1 MTAAVNNSLA
11 PCCLPIADYPL
22 PNIRQKVRAYSTQRA
37 ILEHRHDR
45 NVGASFAL
53 FSDHKYECRNDT
65 GMLQTLATIGTV
77 IP

>member
-22 PNIRQKVRAYSTQRA
+22 PNIRQKVRAYLTQRA
-37 ILEHRHDR
+37 ILEHRYDR

-53 FSDHKYECRNDT
+53 FFDHKMNDT
-65 GMLQTLATIGTV
+65 GMLQTLATIGTI
-77 IP
+77 IPLK

>member
-22 PNIRQKVRAYSTQRA
+22 PNIRQKVRAYSTQRV
-37 ILEHRHDR
+37 ILGHRHDR

-53 FSDHKYECRNDT
+53 FFLPQNECRNDT
-65 GMLQTLATIGTV
+65 GMLQTLDTIGTV